1 MGPAIWRTTIA
12 TEAAARLEPPQ
23 PTSLRLGSQSMGLRA
38 TYGSLA
44 LAAALLASCAGAS
57 SGPKVS
63 AAEQK
68 ALPADGE
75 LILATAICPKS
86 LVEGEN
92 DPQRRAQ
99 DLVARADSHTALL
112 TLERAVRT
120 HPDYTVTVKRESSD
134 EAPYVW
140 HEDISVLDLA
150 KEMREEAD
158 YSATTE
164 GAGTASPW
172 AQCRHRLA
180 ARLDRLVDQAE

>member
-1 MGPAIWRTTIA
+1 MRNALTA
-12 TEAAARLEPPQ
+12 
-23 PTSLRLGSQSMGLRA
+23 
-38 TYGSLA
+38 A
-44 LAAALLASCAGAS
+44 LAVAVAGLVISGCAGTG

-63 AAEQK
+63 AAEQQV
-68 ALPADGE
+68 LPADGE

-92 DPQRRAQ
+92 DPRRRAQ
-99 DLVARADSHTALL
+99 DLVARKESHAALL
-112 TLERAVRT
+112 TLEKAVRS
-120 HPDYTVTVKRESSD
+120 HPDYMVTVKRESSD

-150 KEMREEAD
+150 EEMREEAD

-180 ARLDRLVDQAE
+180 ARLDRLVDKAE

>member
-1 MGPAIWRTTIA
+1 VIA
-12 TEAAARLEPPQ
+12 GCSGAA
-23 PTSLRLGSQSMGLRA
+23 
-38 TYGSLA
+38 
-44 LAAALLASCAGAS
+44 

-63 AAEQK
+63 AAEQE

-92 DPQRRAQ
+92 DPRRRAQ
-99 DLVARADSHTALL
+99 DLVARKESHTALL
-112 TLERAVRT
+112 TLEKAIRT

-158 YSATTE
+158 YSARTE
-164 GAGTASPW
+164 GAGTASSW